1 MTNHDETPDEARL
14 RRVAYQKEYRR
25 QNAEYFK
32 EKRRVQYRAGVEK
45 YGSQYHTKT
54 RKYFVD
60 NPLQTIEIVKKNVVV
75 SFD

>member
-1 MTNHDETPDEARL
+1 MTNHDETPDEARA

-60 NPLQTIEIVKKNVVV
+60 NPLQKIEIVKKNVVV